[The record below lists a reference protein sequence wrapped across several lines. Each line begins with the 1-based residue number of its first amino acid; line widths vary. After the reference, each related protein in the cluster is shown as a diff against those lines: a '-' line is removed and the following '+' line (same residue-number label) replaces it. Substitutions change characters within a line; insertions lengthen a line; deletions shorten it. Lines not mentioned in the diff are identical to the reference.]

1 MVKRQQLEFRNRE
14 KVIKRFHKE
23 GHKLILISTNFLV
36 NYSDCISINMIKSE
50 TQSLVLI
57 DYIHNPQAEVN
68 NGSASKLPESLKKDD
83 VNRAYVDTAA
93 PFESVKEAISKFGG
107 LIDWE
112 AQTLE
117 EVLKLSSPR
126 SSSRTS
132 KLLESLKKV
141 NINQAYIDTAAP
153 FESVKDAISK
163 FGGTVDWEAQT
174 AVTIERHKHVHLE
187 LEKAQEEIMKC
198 KEQYEAVESIKEDV
212 TKELSSMKRLVE
224 ELKQSLEK
232 AQPREAQVK
241 QDSELID
248 VRLKEIEQR
257 IANFASVAANTDGVE
272 IDKERIADFT
282 AVVAELRL
290 VKQELESMESERV
303 VLVDERNTAS
313 RKAKDFDVATKEI
326 EKTIEDLNLELVAT
340 KESIELAHSA
350 HLEAEEQRASAAL
363 AVEQDKL
370 IWQKELKHAEDEV
383 EQLKEQLLSTDDVK
397 SMLNRASSLL
407 SRLKDELA
415 LYMKAKPNR
424 EAKSTQ
430 EHKLVDHT
438 GDVTESNPLALN
450 PKELDEARSRIEKA
464 NNEINC
470 LRVASSSLKS
480 ELEMERASVSTLRQ
494 RNVLASVLVSS
505 LEDELNRTKTELGKA
520 LERAAEEADRAKER
534 EEQAKDEACTMENVA
549 NSTLKDSSNL
559 VTLSIEEYF
568 KLREKAK
575 EAEEIANSRVISAI
589 AQVNAAKD
597 LELRSLQE
605 LEEVK
610 DMIQERKTALR
621 TAEEKAKRATE
632 GKLGMEQ
639 ELRTWRAKQEEQRK
653 ARGAATR
660 LPELSN
666 LDTAVEARSCVGKAD
681 AGIDES
687 PLMANPKLQMTRS
700 NTTNSIGA
708 SKRGKRSLFRRIA
721 MLFTGKKTQP
731 MG

>member
-1 MVKRQQLEFRNRE
+1 
-14 KVIKRFHKE
+14 
-23 GHKLILISTNFLV
+23 
-36 NYSDCISINMIKSE
+36 MIKSE

-212 TKELSSMKRLVE
+212 TKELSSTKRLVE

-257 IANFASVAANTDGVE
+257 IAKFASVATNTDGVE
-272 IDKERIADFT
+272 IDRERIADFT

-303 VLVDERNTAS
+303 VLVDERNTAL
-313 RKAKDFDVATKEI
+313 RKATDFDVASKEI

-350 HLEAEEQRASAAL
+350 HLEAEEQRASAAVAL
-363 AVEQDKL
+363 EQDKL

-438 GDVTESNPLALN
+438 GDVKESNPLALN

-568 KLREKAK
+568 KLRETAK

-621 TAEEKAKRATE
+621 TAEEKAERATE

>member
-1 MVKRQQLEFRNRE
+1 
-14 KVIKRFHKE
+14 
-23 GHKLILISTNFLV
+23 
-36 NYSDCISINMIKSE
+36 MIKSE

-83 VNRAYVDTAA
+83 VSRGYVDTAA

-257 IANFASVAANTDGVE
+257 IASFASDAANTDGIE
-272 IDKERIADFT
+272 IDKERIADFA

-303 VLVDERNTAS
+303 VLVDERNTAL
-313 RKAKDFDVATKEI
+313 RKAKDFDVASKEI

-363 AVEQDKL
+363 ALEQDKL

-438 GDVTESNPLALN
+438 GDVKESNPLALN

-534 EEQAKDEACTMENVA
+534 EEQAKDEACTMENVG

-559 VTLSIEEYF
+559 VTLSIEEFF

-575 EAEEIANSRVISAI
+575 EAEEIANSSVISAI

-666 LDTAVEARSCVGKAD
+666 LDAAVEARSCVGKAD

-700 NTTNSIGA
+700 NTTNSIAA

>member
-1 MVKRQQLEFRNRE
+1 
-14 KVIKRFHKE
+14 
-23 GHKLILISTNFLV
+23 
-36 NYSDCISINMIKSE
+36 MIKSE
-50 TQSLVLI
+50 TQSHVLI
-57 DYIHNPQAEVN
+57 DYIHNPQAEV

-83 VNRAYVDTAA
+83 VNRGYVDTAA
-93 PFESVKEAISKFGG
+93 PFESVMAAISKFGG

-132 KLLESLKKV
+132 KLLETSKKV
-141 NINQAYIDTAAP
+141 SINQAYIDTAAP
-153 FESVKDAISK
+153 FESVKDAINK

-174 AVTIERHKHVHLE
+174 AVTIERHKHVQLE

-232 AQPREAQVK
+232 AQPGEAQVK

-248 VRLKEIEQR
+248 ARLKEIEQR
-257 IANFASVAANTDGVE
+257 IANFASVAANADNIE
-272 IDKERIADFT
+272 IDKERIADFA

-290 VKQELESMESERV
+290 VKQELESMESERA
-303 VLVDERNTAS
+303 VLDDERNSAL
-313 RKAKDFDVATKEI
+313 RKAKDFDVASKEI
-326 EKTIEDLNLELVAT
+326 EKTIGDLKQELVAT

-363 AVEQDKL
+363 ALEQDKS
-370 IWQKELKHAEDEV
+370 IWQKELKRAEDEV

-397 SMLNRASSLL
+397 SKLNKASSLL

-430 EHKLVDHT
+430 EHKLVDHK
-438 GDVTESNPLALN
+438 GDVKEGNPLALN
-450 PKELDEARSRIEKA
+450 PKELDEVRSRIEKA

-505 LEDELNRTKTELGKA
+505 LEDELSRTKTELGKEVEQPKA

-534 EEQAKDEACTMENVA
+534 AEQAKDEACTMENVA
-549 NSTLKDSSNL
+549 NSTLKAMTSMEVEDSPNL

-568 KLREKAK
+568 KLTEKAN

-589 AQVNAAKD
+589 AQVKAAKD

-605 LEEVK
+605 LEEVQ

-621 TAEEKAKRATE
+621 AAEEKAKRATE

-660 LPELSN
+660 LPQLSN
-666 LDTAVEARSCVGKAD
+666 LDAAVEARSCVRKAD

-721 MLFTGKKTQP
+721 MLFAGKKTQP
-731 MG
+731 LK

>member
-1 MVKRQQLEFRNRE
+1 
-14 KVIKRFHKE
+14 
-23 GHKLILISTNFLV
+23 
-36 NYSDCISINMIKSE
+36 
-50 TQSLVLI
+50 
-57 DYIHNPQAEVN
+57 
-68 NGSASKLPESLKKDD
+68 
-83 VNRAYVDTAA
+83 
-93 PFESVKEAISKFGG
+93 
-107 LIDWE
+107 
-112 AQTLE
+112 
-117 EVLKLSSPR
+117 
-126 SSSRTS
+126 
-132 KLLESLKKV
+132 
-141 NINQAYIDTAAP
+141 
-153 FESVKDAISK
+153 
-163 FGGTVDWEAQT
+163 
-174 AVTIERHKHVHLE
+174 
-187 LEKAQEEIMKC
+187 MKC

-257 IANFASVAANTDGVE
+257 IANFASVAANADDVE
-272 IDKERIADFT
+272 IDKERIADF
-282 AVVAELRL
+282 AAAVAELRL

-303 VLVDERNTAS
+303 VLVDERNSAL
-313 RKAKDFDVATKEI
+313 RKAKDFDVASKEI
-326 EKTIEDLNLELVAT
+326 EKTIEDLNLELVET

-363 AVEQDKL
+363 ALEQDKL

-397 SMLNRASSLL
+397 SKLNRASSLL

-415 LYMKAKPNR
+415 LHMKAKPNR

-438 GDVTESNPLALN
+438 GDVKESNPLALN
-450 PKELDEARSRIEKA
+450 PKELDEVRSRIEKA
-464 NNEINC
+464 DNEINC

-494 RNVLASVLVSS
+494 RNVLASVLVSC
-505 LEDELNRTKTELGKA
+505 LEDELNRTKTELGKEVEQPKA
-520 LERAAEEADRAKER
+520 LERRAAEEADRAKER
-534 EEQAKDEACTMENVA
+534 AEQAIDEACTMENVA

-568 KLREKAK
+568 KLREKAN
-575 EAEEIANSRVISAI
+575 EAEEIANRRVISAI
-589 AQVNAAKD
+589 TQVKAAKD
-597 LELRSLQE
+597 LELRSLKE

-621 TAEEKAKRATE
+621 AAEEKAKRATE

-653 ARGAATR
+653 ARSTATR
-660 LPELSN
+660 MPELSN
-666 LDTAVEARSCVGKAD
+666 LDAAVEARSCVAKAD
-681 AGIDES
+681 AGINES

-731 MG
+731 ME

>member
-1 MVKRQQLEFRNRE
+1 
-14 KVIKRFHKE
+14 
-23 GHKLILISTNFLV
+23 
-36 NYSDCISINMIKSE
+36 MIKSE

-68 NGSASKLPESLKKDD
+68 NGSASKLPESFKKDD

-257 IANFASVAANTDGVE
+257 IANFASVAVNADGIE
-272 IDKERIADFT
+272 IDKERIADF
-282 AVVAELRL
+282 AAAVAELRL

-303 VLVDERNTAS
+303 VLVDERNTALW
-313 RKAKDFDVATKEI
+313 KAKDFDVASKEI

-363 AVEQDKL
+363 ALEQDKL
-370 IWQKELKHAEDEV
+370 IRQKELKHAEDEV

-397 SMLNRASSLL
+397 STLNRASSLL

-438 GDVTESNPLALN
+438 GDVKESNPLALN

-534 EEQAKDEACTMENVA
+534 EEQAKDEACTMENVG

-568 KLREKAK
+568 ELREKAK
-575 EAEEIANSRVISAI
+575 EAEEIANSRVISTI

-621 TAEEKAKRATE
+621 AAEEKAKRATE

-666 LDTAVEARSCVGKAD
+666 LDAAVEARSCVGKAD